1 MNNAND
7 LNAFL
12 DEVWV
17 ILVPQLK
24 HPNILIRALKIL
36 RATPLHNDM
45 NSCQIISESFLER
58 SSI

>member
-1 MNNAND
+1 MNNAYD

-24 HPNILIRALKIL
+24 YHNILVRALNIL
-36 RATPLHNDM
+36 RVTALHNDM